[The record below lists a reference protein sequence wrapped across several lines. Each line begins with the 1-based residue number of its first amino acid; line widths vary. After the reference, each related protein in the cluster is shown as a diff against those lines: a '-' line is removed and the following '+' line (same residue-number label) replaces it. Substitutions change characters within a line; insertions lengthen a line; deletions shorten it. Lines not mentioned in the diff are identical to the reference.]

1 MLFPVPQQNLTLTR
15 ADFRITEFR
24 KLVQQKGLRL
34 QWEQTLSCPC
44 TIKTKDNFKMNLSQ
58 VSDISAKAAGNSPNC
73 PVCGGK
79 GLVRHSAQEIKG
91 IITSAAG
98 DEKID
103 KYGLARDE
111 RVKIT
116 VEPEHLP
123 SYGDK
128 FTLKD
133 SVIVWNEI
141 VTMPTIGNT
150 VELKSNIVTRSLNL
164 ATGPTNVNILY
175 IQKTDADG
183 NAIVNGTVP
192 TTDFTINAA
201 TNEITFTNPVTKPLP
216 DTRLSVSY
224 YTNPSYVVVEYP
236 HTFRD
241 TFVNAN
247 ATENF
252 TPMVVQIECRMEVG
266 KASYV

>member
-44 TIKTKDNFKMNLSQ
+44 TTKTQNNFKMNLSG
-58 VSDISAKAAGNSPNC
+58 VSDISAKAAGNSPSC
-73 PVCGGK
+73 PVCNGK
-79 GLVRHSAQEIKG
+79 GLIRHSAQEIKG
-91 IITSAAG
+91 IITSATG
-98 DEKID
+98 EEKVD
-103 KYGLARDE
+103 KYGLVRDE

-141 VTMPTIGNT
+141 VTMPTVGNT
-150 VELKSNIVTRSLNL
+150 IELKSKIVTRSLNL
-164 ATGPTNVNILY
+164 ASGPTNVNILY
-175 IQKTDADG
+175 IQKTDATG
-183 NAIVNGTVP
+183 NAILDGTVP
-192 TTDFTINAA
+192 TTDFTVNVL
-201 TNEITFTNPVTKPLP
+201 TNEITFTNPATRPLA
-216 DTRLSVSY
+216 DSRISVSY

-252 TPMVVQIECRMEVG
+252 TPMVVQVECRMEVG
-266 KASYV
+266 KSSYV